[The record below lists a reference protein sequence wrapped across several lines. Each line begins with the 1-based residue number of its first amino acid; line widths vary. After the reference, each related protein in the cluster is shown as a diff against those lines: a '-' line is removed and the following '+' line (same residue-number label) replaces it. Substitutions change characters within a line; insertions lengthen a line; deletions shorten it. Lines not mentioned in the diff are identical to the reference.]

1 MWEQSKGA
9 KRTFYDGLFH
19 ARYFVG
25 NGIDIGGGP
34 DPLGQYT
41 GVFARMGAART
52 MDLEDDDAQVMA
64 GIPGDEFG
72 FGHSSHRPEHLREPD
87 AGLLEMGPVGP
98 PRGVVVVTT

>member
-9 KRTFYDGLFH
+9 KRRFYDGLFH

-41 GVFARMGAART
+41 GVFARMGAVRT
-52 MDLEDDDAQVMA
+52 WDLEDGDAQVMA
-64 GIPGDEFG
+64 GLPGDEVG
-72 FGHSSHRPEHLREPD
+72 FGYLRPRPVHFF
-87 AGLLEMGPVGP
+87 GPKASPLQQVRIVRP
-98 PRGVVVVTT
+98 

>member
-41 GVFARMGAART
+41 GVFARMGAVRT
-52 MDLEDDDAQVMA
+52 WDLEDGDAQVMA
-64 GIPGDEFG
+64 GVPGDEFDLV
-72 FGHSSHRPEHLREPD
+72 HSNHCLEHLRDPEAAPPPLVSIVPA
-87 AGLLEMGPVGP
+87 AGV
-98 PRGVVVVTT
+98 

>member
-41 GVFARMGAART
+41 GVFARMGAVRT
-52 MDLEDDDAQVMA
+52 WDLEDGDAQVMA
-64 GIPGDEFG
+64 GRSDEELG
-72 FGHSSHRPEHLREPD
+72 LVPSRHRLGHFDAPNAPPLRQGRNLR
-87 AGLLEMGPVGP
+87 A
-98 PRGVVVVTT
+98 RR